1 VANNHINYHLK
12 PCLIIYC
19 HTCKLQKMKKF
30 VLSIIIAAGGL
41 VAQSAQAQVGVSV
54 GMRIGPLVIN
64 LHKPIAPAVVY
75 DDFYYLPDVEAY
87 YSVPEQ
93 CYYYMDGNRWVNAA
107 YLPGRYRN
115 YDWRNSRRYEV
126 RTQRPYANHDYY
138 RNKFG
143 GNRGGNW
150 NDNNQYANRGPER
163 RDDRRGNDRF
173 PSSPYDSNNGGGRGG
188 YNRPDRR
195 DDDNRYE
202 RDGNRGGEYD
212 NDRGGNYNGQPN
224 RNNGQGN
231 NGQRW
236 NGGQNG
242 NDNGQ
247 PGRGNGQGNYGQPS
261 NNQPSNQNGGRGGNR
276 GNDNQDRGREQRYTQ
291 NNGGDRRIPF
301 GSVEKVSF

>member
-1 VANNHINYHLK
+1 VANNHIIYRLK
-12 PCLIIYC
+12 PCFIICC

-54 GMRIGPLVIN
+54 GMQIGPLVIN
-64 LHKPIAPAVVY
+64 VHKPTAPAVVY

-115 YDWRNSRRYEV
+115 YDWRNARRYEV

-150 NDNNQYANRGPER
+150 NDNRRPER

-173 PSSPYDSNNGGGRGG
+173 PSSPYDSNNAGGRGG

-202 RDGNRGGEYD
+202 RGGNRGGEYD

-242 NDNGQ
+242 NGNGQ